1 MNQIEI
7 RGSAVKVYL
16 RPLRHLVLL
25 SSLCAAVA
33 CDDRQP
39 APPFHADYDAGP
51 PAPLSCIPNLDG
63 KIDANELLPAL
74 GVAEHLLVSPAGQ
87 DRPVNVEG
95 KVDAQGRFVW
105 DEASDVASD
114 QIATIMAVP
123 VTSKWYAGFFPGAK
137 FTAPFDAGGR
147 VDAVYANDASSIR
160 LLGLASPTENP
171 PEGKTLLIYAA
182 PVVLFQFPLTP
193 GLTYTS
199 IGQTTNATVRG
210 LPYAG
215 KDTYDV
221 KVDGAG
227 TLTLPEFTFTQALRV
242 RTSVTVE
249 PAAGAKTSRKQVSF
263 LFECFGE
270 VMRATSKDNE
280 PNDNFTIASE
290 VRRLTAA
297 R

>member
-1 MNQIEI
+1 M
-7 RGSAVKVYL
+7 
-16 RPLRHLVLL
+16 
-25 SSLCAAVA
+25 
-33 CDDRQP
+33 
-39 APPFHADYDAGP
+39 AGP
-51 PAPLSCIPNLDG
+51 
-63 KIDANELLPAL
+63 
-74 GVAEHLLVSPAGQ
+74 VAG
-87 DRPVNVEG
+87 
-95 KVDAQGRFVW
+95 
-105 DEASDVASD
+105 
-114 QIATIMAVP
+114 
-123 VTSKWYAGFFPGAK
+123 KWYAGSFPSAK
-137 FTAPFDAGGR
+137 FTAPFDVGGR
-147 VDAVYANDASSIR
+147 VDAIYANDASSIR

-171 PEGKTLLIYAA
+171 PEGKTLLIYAV

-193 GLTYTS
+193 GLAFTS
-199 IGQTTNATVRG
+199 IGQTTNATLRG

-227 TLTLPEFTFTQALRV
+227 TLTLPDFIFTQALRV

-249 PAAGAKTSRKQVSF
+249 PAAGPKTSRKQVSF

-280 PNDNFTIASE
+280 TNDNFTTASE